1 MYDKARDKFKESS
14 KKNEDEFA
22 KDAAASDYL
31 YAYLEKR
38 RLLGEREISL
48 QVAIEIKNEAMQKLK
63 ERLLSRAEIIQRRLE
78 EQRSLLEQKEAQ
90 VAKRQEID
98 PKQEED
104 IRDINFKIDILE
116 QRALR
121 FESMALQKYEE
132 MDTKL
137 NKDPRLA
144 ALHRK

>member
-1 MYDKARDKFKESS
+1 
-14 KKNEDEFA
+14 
-22 KDAAASDYL
+22 
-31 YAYLEKR
+31 
-38 RLLGEREISL
+38 
-48 QVAIEIKNEAMQKLK
+48 MQKLK

-78 EQRSLLEQKEAQ
+78 EQRQLLEQKEAQ

-98 PKQEED
+98 PKQEEE

-132 MDTKL
+132 MDSKL